1 MKTVLITGASRGI
14 GAATAELF
22 AENGY
27 NVVINYN
34 KSKAEAEE
42 LRDKIMKKKCG
53 KTGTD
58 SAELKDC
65 GKVAAGNAELKDCG
79 KAVCNAE
86 WKKSGSVEI
95 FQCDVADS
103 ERVGEMV
110 AFAEARFGFVDVLIN
125 NAGIS
130 TVGLFTDLTDFELQ
144 RLFSVNVFGAM
155 NAAKAVL
162 PRMISEKKGCII
174 NISSMFGVFGGSCEV
189 AYSASK
195 AAIIGFTKALSRE
208 VGRSGVR
215 VNCIAPGVI
224 RTDMNA
230 RLSKQDLGELAEQ
243 TSLNFLGMPKDIAK
257 TALFLAESAEYITGQ
272 VICVDGGL

>member
-1 MKTVLITGASRGI
+1 MKTALITGASRGI

-34 KSKAEAEE
+34 KSKAEAEM
-42 LRDKIMKKKCG
+42 LRDKIMRKARGNGVPFYDAEILRDKTMGKACG
-53 KTGTD
+53 DLTAAVWRGG
-58 SAELKDC
+58 KDC
-65 GKVAAGNAELKDCG
+65 GTA
-79 KAVCNAE
+79 
-86 WKKSGSVEI
+86 EI
-95 FQCDVADS
+95 FQCDVADFG
-103 ERVGEMV
+103 RVGEMV
-110 AFAEARFGFVDVLIN
+110 AFAEARYGFVDVLVN